1 MRTLCKQASVCSVI
15 LLNRHVLHHTVCVSL
30 CIYMYAHTQTHTKH
44 APIASLGGGGGGGR
58 GYSTDTQIQDEQPLG
73 YSSEKMVT
81 TEESNRQPSHTHLL
95 IISPPLLTVMVLS
108 L

>member
-1 MRTLCKQASVCSVI
+1 MRTLFKQASVCSVV

-44 APIASLGGGGGGGR
+44 APIASLGR

-73 YSSEKMVT
+73 YSSEKKVT
-81 TEESNRQPSHTHLL
+81 TEESNNQAT
-95 IISPPLLTVMVLS
+95 LTF
-108 L
+108 